1 MGIRLKILMVVVY
14 EWAYIKSKIGN
25 FYIFAFYK
33 NQMYMFKLKQFIIL
47 AAALLIM
54 SPQLHAQRRPV
65 SRKASQETTHERKSD
80 DSTKKAKHKGPASI
94 EKFIKPSVKPMV
106 GVTTVYKQDGKFF
119 ININDSLF
127 GRDFMMVTR
136 IAKSAEGIRTTFE
149 GYSGD
154 QVNSGVFRF
163 EKGPDN
169 NIFLRQIK
177 NSERSKDS
185 TQSMYAAV
193 KRSNVSAIIAVFDI
207 KAQSQDKSD
216 NIIDV
221 TSFFGSDMD
230 QLFFSKRYKS
240 MFKLGSLKKESS
252 YIEEIST
259 YPINTEIKSVK
270 TFSRTVPGENAT
282 YVLNNSFILLPKVP
296 MTPRYAD
303 DRVGYFTTGYTDFD
317 LNPQGIKKIRMI
329 TRWRLEPKPEDV
341 EKYMRGE
348 LVEPVKPIVFYIDP
362 ATPKEWVPYLIQGV
376 NDWQASFEKAGFKN
390 AIYALEAPSP
400 EENPEW
406 SLEDARHSAIVYKP
420 SSTPNASGPNVHDP
434 RSGEI
439 IESHVNWYHNVMS
452 LVRNWYFVQC
462 SPVDPEARKMLFD
475 TELMGQLIR
484 FVSSHEVGHTLGL
497 RHNFAGTATY
507 TVEQLRDPEFLK
519 ENGHTTSIMDYSRF
533 NFLAQPGDNIPRE
546 LLFPRINHYDTW
558 AIEWGYRRFPEID
571 DPNKEL
577 TKINKWII
585 EKTKDRRYW
594 FGKESSAS
602 DPRLQSEDL
611 SNNQM
616 EAGEL
621 AIKNLKFVMKNLG
634 EWTATPNEDYTNLK
648 IMHSEVNKQ
657 FVRYIGHVVKWV
669 GGVYDEPK
677 TVEMEGD
684 VFTFVEKEKQ
694 VEAMDFLDRHL
705 FQTTPVWLIPSEYL
719 NKYPSRAELFIEKAY
734 SKAFSSLL
742 SRRVMMNLISA
753 ETALGS
759 EAFTVE
765 DLFTRLDK
773 SVWNKGRSIDTY
785 NRLLQKTYVTTL
797 CDLYSGAVSMGMR
810 GSKPSANPKDM
821 TECTAIASYQLN
833 IVLNRLKKAK
843 HADFITAAH
852 NNYLIG
858 YIEKVLEAPVT
869 YK

>member
-1 MGIRLKILMVVVY
+1 
-14 EWAYIKSKIGN
+14 
-25 FYIFAFYK
+25 
-33 NQMYMFKLKQFIIL
+33 MFKLKQFIIL

-54 SPQLHAQRRPV
+54 TPQLNAQRGPV
-65 SRKASQETTHERKSD
+65 SRKASQEKTEKNKSD
-80 DSTKKAKHKGPASI
+80 DSTKKVKAKGPVTI

-119 ININDSLF
+119 ININDSIL
-127 GRDFMMVTR
+127 GRDFIMVTR
-136 IAKSAEGIRTTFE
+136 ISKAAEGIRTTFE

-154 QVNSGVFRF
+154 QINSGVFRF

-169 NIFLRQIK
+169 NIFLRQVK
-177 NSERSKDS
+177 NNERSKDS

-193 KRSNVSAIIAVFDI
+193 QRSNLEAIITTFDI
-207 KAQSQDKSD
+207 EAQSEDKSD

-221 TSFFGSDMD
+221 TSFFNSDLD
-230 QLFFSKRYKS
+230 PLFFTKRYKS
-240 MFKLGSLKKESS
+240 MFKLGGIKKESS
-252 YIEEIST
+252 YIEDIST
-259 YPINTEIKSVK
+259 YPINTEVKSVK
-270 TFSRTVPGENAT
+270 TFSRTVGGENAT
-282 YVLNNSFILLPKVP
+282 YVLNNSFVLLPKVP
-296 MTPRYAD
+296 MTPRYSD
-303 DRVGYFTTGYTDFD
+303 DRVGYFTTGYTDYD
-317 LNPQGIKKIRMI
+317 IDPQGVKKIRMI

-341 EKYMRGE
+341 EKYKRGE
-348 LVEPVKPIVFYIDP
+348 LVEPAKPIVFYIDP
-362 ATPKEWVPYLIQGV
+362 TTPKEWVPYLIQGV
-376 NDWQASFEKAGFKN
+376 NDWQASFEAAGFKN
-390 AIYALEAPSP
+390 AIYALEAPTP

-420 SSTPNASGPNVHDP
+420 SETPNASGPNVNDP

-462 SPVDPEARKMLFD
+462 SPVDPGARKMTFD

-507 TVEQLRDPEFLK
+507 TTDQLRDPEFLK

-533 NFLAQPGDNIPRE
+533 NFVAQPGDNIPRE

-577 TKINKWII
+577 TKVNNWII

-611 SNNQM
+611 SDNHM
-616 EAGEL
+616 EANEL
-621 AIKNLKFVMKNLG
+621 GIKNLKFIMDNLAA
-634 EWTATPNEDYTNLK
+634 WTATPNEDYSNLRT
-648 IMHSEVNKQ
+648 MHSEVNKQ
-657 FVRYIGHVVKWV
+657 FTRYIGHVAKWV
-669 GGVYDEPK
+669 GGVYEEPK
-677 TVEMEGD
+677 TIEMEGD
-684 VFTFVEKEKQ
+684 VFTIVEKAKQ

-705 FQTTPVWLIPSEYL
+705 FQNAPEWLVPYNYL
-719 NKYPSRAELFIEKAY
+719 NKFPSRAESYLERAY
-734 SKAFSSLL
+734 SKAISSLL
-742 SRRVMMNLISA
+742 SRRVIMNLV
-753 ETALGS
+753 TAQTNLGDQT
-759 EAFTVE
+759 FTVE
-765 DLFTRLDK
+765 DLFNRLDK
-773 SVWNKGRSIDTY
+773 SVWSNKGRSVDAY
-785 NRLLQKTYVTTL
+785 NRVLQKTYVTTL
-797 CDLYSGAVSMGMR
+797 GDLYSGAAAQGMR
-810 GSKPSANPKDM
+810 GAKPTANPKDI
-821 TECTAIASYQLN
+821 TECTAVAYYQLN
-833 IVLNRLKKAK
+833 QVLNMLKKTR
-843 HADFITAAH
+843 HSDFVTSAH